1 MANRGL
7 LVISAVTVFL
17 AAVGCGSGVPASAPA
32 PTAQQLLGAGIAYDP
47 GNGSVIAFGGQQRAG
62 RRIGPSDL
70 TWRWTGDRWQPVATA
85 APPGRSAALLAAE
98 PSGRGLLLFGGQ
110 AETSTLPSCPA
121 PSTPQPCTASGG
133 PSRLLSDT
141 WTFADGTW
149 KHLPAGPGAPQQGEL
164 LAGDPAIDAVVLVGQ
179 SLAYT
184 PSSTQGTWKRDGN
197 RWSLLSPTSPEQA
210 DSMGY
215 DPVSHL
221 LIAYGGMQPSTP
233 SGDAGAAGTL
243 GYSQT
248 WALTGTGWVELHPA
262 TIPGRA
268 PGVLTPSPDLRRLL
282 LVTTLGQTWT
292 WTGHDWQRYQ
302 APGATAGRGAAWAGA
317 TLAAATDPSRHQVVL
332 LVTSDSASDQTW
344 ILSGGRWVRQPA
356 TP

>member
-1 MANRGL
+1 MP
-7 LVISAVTVFL
+7 T
-17 AAVGCGSGVPASAPA
+17 APA
-32 PTAQQLLGAGIAYDP
+32 RRTP
-47 GNGSVIAFGGQQRAG
+47 GNGTSPPAARRPRCRCDSRPATCLIVLCAPRSVDAPSRCQGLGGRCRAAGQGTAPSARTSEWHGKPGSSGYIRGDGIPGGGRLRQRGACQRASADG
-62 RRIGPSDL
+62 AAVAWRGHCPRPGQWQRDLLRRPAARGPADL
-70 TWRWTGDRWQPVATA
+70 PWRWTGDRWQPVATA

-121 PSTPQPCTASGG
+121 PSTPQPCTASGS

-262 TIPGRA
+262 TI
-268 PGVLTPSPDLRRLL
+268 
-282 LVTTLGQTWT
+282 
-292 WTGHDWQRYQ
+292 
-302 APGATAGRGAAWAGA
+302 
-317 TLAAATDPSRHQVVL
+317 
-332 LVTSDSASDQTW
+332 
-344 ILSGGRWVRQPA
+344 
-356 TP
+356 